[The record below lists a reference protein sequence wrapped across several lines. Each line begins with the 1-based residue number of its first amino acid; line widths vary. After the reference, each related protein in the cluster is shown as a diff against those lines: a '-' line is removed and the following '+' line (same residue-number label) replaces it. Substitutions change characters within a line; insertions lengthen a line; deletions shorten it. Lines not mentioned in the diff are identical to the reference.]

1 MDVTTAL
8 AAFSVAALILTIT
21 PGLDTT
27 LVLRAALT
35 GQRRAALQAG
45 LGIIAG
51 MAVWGIAAALGIGL
65 LLSLSMVAGA
75 IIRLVGAA
83 YLFALGVQFIRRPR
97 QRIEITDPRG
107 PGSAWLRRGFLSN
120 LLNPKIGV
128 FYATLLPQFLP
139 VGVAPTPFLLL
150 LTAIHMIETILW
162 FVLLTIAAARFAA
175 ALRRPAVIRA
185 MDRVTGAVLFGFGA
199 KLLYDFAQSLRG
211 ARAA

>member
-1 MDVTTAL
+1 MGITTAL

-35 GQRRAALQAG
+35 GRRRAAIQAG

-51 MAVWGIAAALGIGL
+51 MSVWGVAAAFGIGL
-65 LLSLSMVAGA
+65 LLSLSLMAGA
-75 IIRLVGAA
+75 VIRLVGAA

-97 QRIEITDPRG
+97 ERIDIADQNG
-107 PGSAWLRRGFLSN
+107 PAVAWLRRGFLSN

-139 VGVAPTPFLLL
+139 IGVAPTPFLLL
-150 LTAIHMIETILW
+150 LTLIHIIETIGW
-162 FVLLTIAAARFAA
+162 FVLLGLAADRFAA
-175 ALRRPAVIRA
+175 ALHRPAMIRA
-185 MDRVTGAVLFGFGA
+185 LDRVTGVVLFGFGA
-199 KLLYDFAQSLRG
+199 KLLYDFAYSLRS
-211 ARAA
+211 ARAI